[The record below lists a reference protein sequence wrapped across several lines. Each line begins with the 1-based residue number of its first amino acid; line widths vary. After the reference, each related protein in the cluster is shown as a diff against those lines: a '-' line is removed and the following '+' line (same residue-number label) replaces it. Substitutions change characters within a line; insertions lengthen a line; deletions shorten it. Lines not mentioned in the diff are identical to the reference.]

1 MKKKIEM
8 KKKNGIFTIFF
19 LALMLAFAFFI
30 TITITGADVTKLNVN
45 PEVVVQ
51 DETLS
56 IYGKASLNEEVWIN
70 SSFEISLPVSDAK
83 YSREF
88 NGIYFP
94 AGEKAFSVTAENIKN
109 IRISLR
115 PVFGQTV
122 EYPLEG
128 PKKATNGTATIS
140 ISFPVTWENI
150 TINIEGR
157 KNVKIYGDAADDAN
171 SVTLNVDMSIK
182 VTADSNGDFSLNI
195 TTEGVPTGEFF
206 ITAGEIEKTVSIVL
220 TEPTPTPTSPPSPS
234 PTPSPTP
241 TPPIPTP
248 VFDTGSPENPYP
260 SICGTHHGTIKPNQ
274 TITVSKLYTYPCPG
288 TGGHTERVKI
298 WNDTRVIVEA
308 NWTGYRGDWHN
319 ITFDEI
325 TLEAGE
331 TYNYTIH
338 TGSYP
343 QIIHEHTANVTGGT
357 ITCTQFTDAN
367 GKVYRDWI
375 PAIILISYN
384 DKLIRGG

>member
-8 KKKNGIFTIFF
+8 KKKNGIFTIFI
-19 LALMLAFAFFI
+19 LALMFAFAFFI
-30 TITITGADVTKLNVN
+30 TITITGADVTELNVN
-45 PEVVVQ
+45 PEVVIQGENV
-51 DETLS
+51 S
-56 IYGKASLNEEVWIN
+56 ISGRASPNEAVWIN
-70 SSFEISLPVSDAK
+70 SSSVISLPVSDGK

-88 NGIYFP
+88 NGIHFP
-94 AGEKAFSVTAENIKN
+94 AGEKAFSVTAEKIKN
-109 IRISLR
+109 IRIALS

-128 PKKATNGTATIS
+128 PKKATDGTATIS
-140 ISFPVTWENI
+140 ILFPVTWENI
-150 TINIEGR
+150 IINIEGR
-157 KNVKIYGDAADDAN
+157 KNVKIYGAAADDAN
-171 SVTLNVDMSIK
+171 SVNLKVGMSIK
-182 VTADSNGDFSLNI
+182 VTADSNGDFELDIN
-195 TTEGVPTGEFF
+195 TGGVPLGEFL
-206 ITAGEIEKTVSIVL
+206 ITAGGIERTVQIVL
-220 TEPTPTPTSPPSPS
+220 TEPTSIPTSPPSPS

-248 VFDTGSPENPYP
+248 VFNTGSGTYP
-260 SICGTHHGTIKPNQ
+260 SIFGTHNGTITPNQ

-288 TGGHTERVKI
+288 TGGHTEQVKI
-298 WNDTRVIVEA
+298 WNETRVIVEA
-308 NWTGYRGDWHN
+308 NWAGYSGDWHN

-343 QIIHEHTANVTGGT
+343 QIIHERTANVTGGT

-367 GKVYRDWI
+367 GKVYYDWI
-375 PAIILISYN
+375 PAIMLYYIMTN
-384 DKLIRGG
+384 